1 MAPPAETPTEC
12 PACDQYLEGSRGH
25 GRNYQGLSDAHHALL
40 ATKDARIRELV
51 GIIRKVDAW
60 NYGSSSEEAPFP
72 HDEIK
77 AALARSEGK
86 P

>member
-1 MAPPAETPTEC
+1 VTPAETPTEVC
-12 PACDQYLEGSRGH
+12 VECQRLTVTGH
-25 GRNYQGLSDAHHALL
+25 GTFPYAGGHTLALH
-40 ATKDARIRELV
+40 ARIRELV

-77 AALARSEGK
+77 AALARSEGGGA
-86 P
+86 